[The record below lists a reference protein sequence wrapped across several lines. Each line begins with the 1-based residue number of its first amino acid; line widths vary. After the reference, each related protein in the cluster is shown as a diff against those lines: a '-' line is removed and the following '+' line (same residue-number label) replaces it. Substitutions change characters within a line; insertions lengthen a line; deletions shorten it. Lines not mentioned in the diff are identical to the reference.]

1 MDVEQPSM
9 TFIEGSLFFEIMN
22 KPTLQQLLIK
32 DAPIIMGILNSTP
45 NSFSDGGDFFDPQK
59 AIDRAHQMA
68 QEGATIIDIGAESSN
83 PKADLITAE
92 EEIARLIPVVK
103 PLVKDLP
110 ALISID
116 TYHPETMKAMVDLG
130 VDIINDINGFR
141 NPASIDAVKDSN
153 VGLVV
158 MHLDNPIESMHIE
171 TQHDDITYSIAQF
184 FLDQVKHLSD
194 HNIHPNR
201 ILLDPGFGFGKTT
214 EEQIEL
220 LQQLERLTALPYP
233 IFIGLSRKRLIGHLT
248 HVDVA
253 KERTI
258 GNVASALWCLQKG
271 AKIFRVHDVKATHEA
286 FQLWQQLSI

>member
-1 MDVEQPSM
+1 
-9 TFIEGSLFFEIMN
+9 MN

-32 DAPIIMGILNSTP
+32 DAPIIMGILNATP
-45 NSFSDGGDFFDPQK
+45 NSFSDGGDFADPK
-59 AIDRAHQMA
+59 IAIERAHQMV
-68 QEGATIIDIGAESSN
+68 QEGASIIDIGAESSN

-92 EEIARLIPVVK
+92 EEIARLIPVVT
-103 PLVKDLP
+103 PLLHDLP

-116 TYHPETMKAMVDLG
+116 TYHPETMQVMVDLG

-141 NPASIDAVKDSN
+141 NPASIEAVKNSN

-158 MHLDNPIESMHIE
+158 MHLDNPIDSMHVE
-171 TQHDDITYSIAQF
+171 TQHDDITHSIAQF
-184 FLDQVKHLSD
+184 FMDQVEHLSD
-194 HNIHPNR
+194 HDIHPDR

-214 EEQIEL
+214 AEQIEL
-220 LQQLERLTALPYP
+220 LQQLDRLTALPYP

-248 HVDVA
+248 QVDIA

-286 FQLWQQLSI
+286 FQLWQQLSV

>member
-1 MDVEQPSM
+1 
-9 TFIEGSLFFEIMN
+9 MN
-22 KPTLQQLLIK
+22 KLTLQQLLIK
-32 DAPIIMGILNSTP
+32 DAPIIMGILNTTP
-45 NSFSDGGDFFDPQK
+45 NSFSDGGDFWHHAT
-59 AIDRAHQMA
+59 AIDRAHEMVK
-68 QEGATIIDIGAESSN
+68 EGAAIIDIGAESSN
-83 PKADLITAE
+83 PKAEPISAN
-92 EEIARLIPVVK
+92 EEIDRLTPIVES
-103 PLVKDLP
+103 LIKDLP

-141 NPASIDAVKDSN
+141 DPASIDAVKDTN

-158 MHLDNPIESMHIE
+158 MHLDNPIESMHVE
-171 TQHDDITYSIAQF
+171 TEHDDITHSIAQF
-184 FLDQVKHLSD
+184 FLDQVEHLSD

-214 EEQIEL
+214 EEQIVL

>member
-1 MDVEQPSM
+1 
-9 TFIEGSLFFEIMN
+9 MN

-32 DAPIIMGILNSTP
+32 DTPIIMGILNATP
-45 NSFSDGGDFFDPQK
+45 NSFSDGGDFFDPK
-59 AIDRAHQMA
+59 TAIERAHQMVR
-68 QEGATIIDIGAESSN
+68 EGATIIDIGAESSN

-116 TYHPETMKAMVDLG
+116 TYHPETMKVMVDLG

-141 NPASIDAVKDSN
+141 NPASIDAVKNSN

-171 TQHDDITYSIAQF
+171 TQHDDITHSIATF
-184 FLDQVKHLSD
+184 LLDQVEALSD
-194 HNIHPNR
+194 HGIHPNR
-201 ILLDPGFGFGKTT
+201 LLLDPGFGFGKTT

>member
-1 MDVEQPSM
+1 
-9 TFIEGSLFFEIMN
+9 MN
-22 KPTLQQLLIK
+22 KPTLQHLLIK
-32 DAPIIMGILNSTP
+32 DAPIIMGILNATP
-45 NSFSDGGDFFDPQK
+45 NSFSDGGDFFDPK
-59 AIDRAHQMA
+59 TAIERAHQMVR
-68 QEGATIIDIGAESSN
+68 EGATIIDIGAESSN

-116 TYHPETMKAMVDLG
+116 TYHPETMKVMVDLG

-141 NPASIDAVKDSN
+141 NPASIDAVKNSH

-171 TQHDDITYSIAQF
+171 TQHDDITHSIATF
-184 FLDQVKHLSD
+184 LLDQVETLSD
-194 HNIHPNR
+194 HGIHPNR
-201 ILLDPGFGFGKTT
+201 LLLDPGFGFGKTT

>member
-1 MDVEQPSM
+1 
-9 TFIEGSLFFEIMN
+9 MN

-32 DAPIIMGILNSTP
+32 DAPIIMGILNATP
-45 NSFSDGGDFFDPQK
+45 NSFSDGGDFFDPQT
-59 AIDRAHQMA
+59 AIERAHQMA

-92 EEIARLIPVVK
+92 EEISRLIPVVK

-141 NPASIDAVKDSN
+141 NPASINAVKNSN

-171 TQHDDITYSIAQF
+171 TKHNDITHSIAQF
-184 FLDQVKHLSD
+184 FLDQVEHLSD

-248 HVDVA
+248 NVDVA

-286 FQLWQQLSI
+286 FQLWQQLSS

>member
-1 MDVEQPSM
+1 
-9 TFIEGSLFFEIMN
+9 MN

-32 DAPIIMGILNSTP
+32 DAPIIMGILNATP
-45 NSFSDGGDFFDPQK
+45 NSFSDGGDFFDPK
-59 AIDRAHQMA
+59 TAIERAHQMVR
-68 QEGATIIDIGAESSN
+68 EGSTIIDIGAESSN

-116 TYHPETMKAMVDLG
+116 TYHPETMKVMVDLG

-141 NPASIDAVKDSN
+141 NPASIDAVKNSH

-171 TQHDDITYSIAQF
+171 TQHDDITHSIATF
-184 FLDQVKHLSD
+184 LLDQVETLSD
-194 HNIHPNR
+194 HGIHPNR
-201 ILLDPGFGFGKTT
+201 LLLDPGFGFGKTT

>member
-1 MDVEQPSM
+1 
-9 TFIEGSLFFEIMN
+9 MN

-32 DAPIIMGILNSTP
+32 DAPIIMGILNATP
-45 NSFSDGGDFFDPQK
+45 NSFSDGGDFFDPQT
-59 AIDRAHQMA
+59 AIDRAHQMV

-258 GNVASALWCLQKG
+258 GNIASALWCLQKG

>member
-1 MDVEQPSM
+1 
-9 TFIEGSLFFEIMN
+9 MN

-32 DAPIIMGILNSTP
+32 DAPVIMGILNATP
-45 NSFSDGGDFFDPQK
+45 NSFSDGGDFFDPQA
-59 AIDRAHQMA
+59 AIAHAHQMVE
-68 QEGATIIDIGAESSN
+68 EGATIIDIGAESSN
-83 PKADLITAE
+83 PSAELITAE
-92 EEIARLIPVVK
+92 AEIARLMPVVK
-103 PLVKDLP
+103 PLINQLP

-141 NPASIDAVKDSN
+141 NPAAIHAVKDSD

-158 MHLDNPIESMHIE
+158 MHLDNPIESMHVE
-171 TQHDDITYSIAQF
+171 TTHDDITHSIATF
-184 FLDQVKHLSD
+184 FLDQVESLSD
-194 HNIHPNR
+194 HGIHPDR

-233 IFIGLSRKRLIGHLT
+233 VFIGLSRKRLIGHLT
-248 HVDVA
+248 QVDVA

>member
-1 MDVEQPSM
+1 
-9 TFIEGSLFFEIMN
+9 MN
-22 KPTLQQLLIK
+22 KLTLQQLLIK
-32 DAPIIMGILNSTP
+32 DAPIIMGILNATP
-45 NSFSDGGDFFDPQK
+45 NSFSDGGDFFDPTI
-59 AIDRAHQMA
+59 AIKHAHQMV

-83 PKADLITAE
+83 PKASPITAE

-103 PLVKDLP
+103 PLIHDLP

-116 TYHPETMKAMVDLG
+116 TYHPETMKVMVELG

-141 NPASIDAVKDSN
+141 NPKSIDAVKNSN
-153 VGLVV
+153 VSLVV
-158 MHLDNPIESMHIE
+158 MHLDNPIENMHTE
-171 TQHDDITYSIAQF
+171 TKHDDITHSIGQF
-184 FLDQVKHLSD
+184 FLDQVEHLSD
-194 HNIHPNR
+194 HNIHPDR

>member
-1 MDVEQPSM
+1 
-9 TFIEGSLFFEIMN
+9 MN

-32 DAPIIMGILNSTP
+32 DAPIIMGILNATP
-45 NSFSDGGDFFDPQK
+45 NSFSDGGDFFDPK
-59 AIDRAHQMA
+59 TAIERAHQMVR
-68 QEGATIIDIGAESSN
+68 EGSTIIDIGAESSN

-116 TYHPETMKAMVDLG
+116 TYHPETMKVMVDLG

-141 NPASIDAVKDSN
+141 NPASIDAVKNSN

-171 TQHDDITYSIAQF
+171 TQHDDITHSIATF
-184 FLDQVKHLSD
+184 LLDQVETLSD
-194 HNIHPNR
+194 HGIHPNR
-201 ILLDPGFGFGKTT
+201 LLLDPGFGFGKTT
-214 EEQIEL
+214 EEQIVL

>member
-1 MDVEQPSM
+1 M
-9 TFIEGSLFFEIMN
+9 
-22 KPTLQQLLIK
+22 
-32 DAPIIMGILNSTP
+32 
-45 NSFSDGGDFFDPQK
+45 
-59 AIDRAHQMA
+59 
-68 QEGATIIDIGAESSN
+68 
-83 PKADLITAE
+83 
-92 EEIARLIPVVK
+92 VK

-116 TYHPETMKAMVDLG
+116 TYHPETMKVMVDLG

-141 NPASIDAVKDSN
+141 NPASIDAVKNSH

-171 TQHDDITYSIAQF
+171 TQHDDITHSIATF
-184 FLDQVKHLSD
+184 LLDQVETLSD
-194 HNIHPNR
+194 HGIHPNR
-201 ILLDPGFGFGKTT
+201 LLLDPGFGFGKTT

>member
-1 MDVEQPSM
+1 
-9 TFIEGSLFFEIMN
+9 MN
-22 KPTLQQLLIK
+22 KPTLQHLLIK
-32 DAPIIMGILNSTP
+32 DAPIIMGILNATP
-45 NSFSDGGDFFDPQK
+45 NSFSDGGDFFDPK
-59 AIDRAHQMA
+59 TAIERAHQMVR
-68 QEGATIIDIGAESSN
+68 EGSTIIDIGAESSN

-116 TYHPETMKAMVDLG
+116 TYHPETMKVMVDLG

-141 NPASIDAVKDSN
+141 NPASIDAVKNSH

-171 TQHDDITYSIAQF
+171 TQHDDITHSIATF
-184 FLDQVKHLSD
+184 LLDQVETLSD
-194 HNIHPNR
+194 HGIHPNR
-201 ILLDPGFGFGKTT
+201 LLLDPGFGFGKTT